1 MFNSF
6 LLRPEMR
13 PKAAKL
19 FREENY
25 NTLLTEAI
33 SFMFERQD
41 LPPELEQNF
50 IEPYLLTEGV
60 CAIWE
65 RGNYGF
71 VASHCTLG
79 GDPYPDGI
87 GSIAICRC
95 DDGTVKEFKNWRE
108 NPKVCVMFNNLTK
121 TPDYTIGMT
130 SEVLGEIDGAV
141 KLQIMHSKLYP
152 VPVVKNDNQ
161 KRAIEEVM
169 AKVDSGTYGA
179 IISEN
184 ALENVMD
191 TGGKREVYTVDITR
205 PEMSDHIQYL
215 THAKDDVWRFMW
227 QMYGM
232 NSQGTSK
239 MAQQSVEEV
248 TNNDA
253 ASLTIPLGRLKQRQ
267 LDTAVLNEK
276 FGWGVS
282 VDFSEAWRKRVEKAV
297 DVESNAGEENA
308 DVEEETAAMGENG
321 GVNDED
327 NAM

>member
-1 MFNSF
+1 MFNAF
-6 LLRPEMR
+6 LKAELRP
-13 PKAAKL
+13 KVAKL
-19 FREENY
+19 MREENY
-25 NTLLTEAI
+25 SALLTEAI
-33 SFMFERQD
+33 SFMFERSG

-60 CAIWE
+60 CAVWH
-65 RGNYGF
+65 RKKYGHI
-71 VASHCTLG
+71 VSHCSLG
-79 GDPYPDGI
+79 GEPYPDGM

-95 DDGTVKEFKNWRE
+95 DDGTVKEFKDWRN
-108 NPKVCVMFNNLTK
+108 NPNVCVMFNNLTK

-130 SEVLGEIDGAV
+130 AEVLGEIDGAV
-141 KLQIMHSKLYP
+141 KLQIKHSKLYP
-152 VPVVKNDNQ
+152 VPVVKNDKQ

-169 AKVDSGTYGA
+169 GKVDSGAYGA

-184 ALENVMD
+184 VLENVMD
-191 TGGKREVYTVDITR
+191 TGGKREVYTVDLTR

-227 QMYGM
+227 QLYGM

-267 LDTAVLNEK
+267 LDTTVLNEK
-276 FGWGVS
+276 FGWSVT

-297 DVESNAGEENA
+297 DVESDAGEDNTADEGEN
-308 DVEEETAAMGENG
+308 AAMGENG
-321 GVNDED
+321 GVD
-327 NAM
+327 NESVVV